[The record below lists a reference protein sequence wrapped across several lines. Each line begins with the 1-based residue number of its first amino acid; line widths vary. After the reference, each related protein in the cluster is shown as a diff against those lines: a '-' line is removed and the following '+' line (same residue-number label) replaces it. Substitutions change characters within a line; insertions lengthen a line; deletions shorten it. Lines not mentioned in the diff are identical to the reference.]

1 MIFGIDRDEGGPV
14 PTVPPPGWVRASR
27 TVLSGVVRRP
37 DDLRVLCELGFPQG
51 PFRMAPPLAAED
63 CAVERSTLVHLGDG
77 TVHAFPDEIALFPG
91 DFRPVHADLSSLRHL
106 LGLLHRRKLR
116 VARECT
122 GGDQR
127 APYAELA
134 GFADGVRAEFDG
146 ADPAVFSE
154 DSPWTYFFGDLE
166 GGLYGAYY
174 YRLEREWDRAVRR
187 RGTGAF
193 RTGTVPAGQAS
204 WAQLQDGWSSMSDSA
219 ARDRDAAETESALSH
234 PPVAPDASAAYG
246 SHPDQLIDF
255 YAPRDGRTGAPVVV
269 VLHGGAWR
277 APYDRQH
284 VSPFADF
291 LARRGFAVA
300 SVEYRRGS
308 EIPQQRGAG
317 PVAGR
322 WPETFDDV
330 AAAMDALPALLARE
344 LPQADAR
351 RIVVTGHS
359 AGGQLALWAAAR
371 HVLPE
376 GSPWR
381 LPAAPQL
388 RGVVALAPI
397 ADFATAV
404 GLDVCSG
411 AVGQFLGREEDFG
424 ERAPHADPAVLLPT
438 GIATTVVQG
447 TTDVDVPQAVAEA
460 FVDAAAKAGETV
472 GLTLLPD
479 VGHYP
484 LIDPAA
490 DACAVVAEE
499 LAQLAW

>member
-1 MIFGIDRDEGGPV
+1 
-14 PTVPPPGWVRASR
+14 
-27 TVLSGVVRRP
+27 
-37 DDLRVLCELGFPQG
+37 
-51 PFRMAPPLAAED
+51 
-63 CAVERSTLVHLGDG
+63 
-77 TVHAFPDEIALFPG
+77 
-91 DFRPVHADLSSLRHL
+91 
-106 LGLLHRRKLR
+106 
-116 VARECT
+116 
-122 GGDQR
+122 
-127 APYAELA
+127 
-134 GFADGVRAEFDG
+134 
-146 ADPAVFSE
+146 
-154 DSPWTYFFGDLE
+154 
-166 GGLYGAYY
+166 
-174 YRLEREWDRAVRR
+174 
-187 RGTGAF
+187 
-193 RTGTVPAGQAS
+193 
-204 WAQLQDGWSSMSDSA
+204 MSDSA
-219 ARDRDAAETESALSH
+219 ARDRDAAENESAFSH
-234 PPVAPDASAAYG
+234 PPVAPDASAPYG
-246 SHPDQLIDF
+246 SHPDQLVDF

-269 VLHGGAWR
+269 VLHGGSWR

-300 SVEYRRGS
+300 SVEYRRGGG
-308 EIPQQRGAG
+308 IPQQRGAD

-330 AAAMDALPALLARE
+330 AAAMDALPELLARE
-344 LPQADAR
+344 LPQADTR
-351 RIVVTGHS
+351 RIVLTGHS

-381 LPAAPQL
+381 LSAPPQL

-404 GLDVCSG
+404 ALDVCSG
-411 AVGQFLGREEDFG
+411 AVGQFLGRAEDFE
-424 ERAPHADPAVLLPT
+424 ERAAHADPAVLLPT

-447 TTDVDVPQAVAEA
+447 TTDLDVPQAVAEA

-472 GLTLLPD
+472 GLTLLPE
-479 VGHYP
+479 VGHFP